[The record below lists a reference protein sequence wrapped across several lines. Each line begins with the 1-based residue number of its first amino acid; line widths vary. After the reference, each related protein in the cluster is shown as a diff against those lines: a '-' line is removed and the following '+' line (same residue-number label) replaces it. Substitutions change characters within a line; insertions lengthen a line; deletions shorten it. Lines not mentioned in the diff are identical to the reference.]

1 MTDETASDAIAVW
14 LSDWVYETDLLLTH
28 SSGLKVMFYEPANDP
43 SSPLGLRAQC
53 KGDFVAGTVQTSR
66 EFMLQRGVSELESVK
81 STMRL
86 YRQAELLYR
95 TRPAGSPNAPERQV
109 RQ

>member
-1 MTDETASDAIAVW
+1 MTDETATYSIDDW

-28 SSGLKVMFYEPANDP
+28 SSGLKVMFYEPVNDP
-43 SSPLGLRAQC
+43 QGLRALC
-53 KGDFVAGTVQTSR
+53 KGDFVTGTVQTSR

-95 TRPAGSPNAPERQV
+95 TRPAGTPNAPERQV
-109 RQ
+109 HQ